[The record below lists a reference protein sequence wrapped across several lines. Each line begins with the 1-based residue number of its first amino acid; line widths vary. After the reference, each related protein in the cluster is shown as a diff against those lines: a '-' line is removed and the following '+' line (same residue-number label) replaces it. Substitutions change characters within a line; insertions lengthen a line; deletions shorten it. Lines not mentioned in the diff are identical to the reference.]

1 MTTTVRQPG
10 ATARLKP
17 TFDGAALAAELDQ
30 VRRHAWQRQ
39 RVYGDQ
45 IGQASKV
52 DWTCLALRSPGGDG
66 DRTDPGG
73 PGPVDFADTP
83 WLERTPQAREV
94 LRSIPAPLRAV
105 RYMALGPGTHSH
117 LHFDTK
123 YGPSWGVARLHVPI
137 TTNPDA
143 LLHLDGEEHCW
154 QPGEFWF
161 GDFSRNHQVG
171 NDGTEPRVHLVID
184 CLVVPELAEI
194 FPDSWREFLL
204 EGGAVLNRPATPLP
218 GSPKEWECAFEVP
231 ETFTDWEEEDG
242 AFLDPAVPRRRATV
256 HAEEDHL
263 LLTYE
268 GAAPVRLIHLED
280 GEFRYAGWSEERT
293 VQLHCAGGE
302 VVLRSRVGSTVR
314 TLTLP
319 MLHHL
324 R

>member
-1 MTTTVRQPG
+1 MTTAVRQPG
-10 ATARLKP
+10 ATARLNAS
-17 TFDGAALAAELDQ
+17 FDGAALGEELDEL
-30 VRRHAWQRQ
+30 RRHAWQRQ
-39 RVYGDQ
+39 RVYGDE
-45 IGQASKV
+45 IGRESKV

-83 WLERTPQAREV
+83 WLERAPHAREV
-94 LRSIPAPLRAV
+94 LSAIPAPLRAV
-105 RYMALGPGTHSH
+105 RYMALGPGSHSH

-143 LLHLDGEEHCW
+143 VLRLDGEDYRW

-161 GDFSRNHQVG
+161 GDFSRDHQVG
-171 NDGTEPRVHLVID
+171 NDGQEPRVHLVID
-184 CLVVPELAEI
+184 TLLVPELAEI
-194 FPDSWREFLL
+194 FPDSWQRFLL
-204 EGGAVLNRPATPLP
+204 DGGAVLNRPATPLP

-242 AFLDPAVPRRRATV
+242 AFLDPVVQRRGATV
-256 HAEEDHL
+256 HAEDDHVV
-263 LLTYE
+263 LTYE
-268 GAAPVRLIHLED
+268 GASPIRLIHVEN

-293 VQLHCAGGE
+293 VQLRVESSE

-314 TLTLP
+314 SLTLP
-319 MLHHL
+319 MIHNP

>member
-1 MTTTVRQPG
+1 MTTAVRQPA
-10 ATARLKP
+10 ATARLNA
-17 TFDGAALAAELDQ
+17 TFDGAALAEELTEL
-30 VRRHAWQRQ
+30 RRHAWQRQ

-45 IGQASKV
+45 IGWESKV

-73 PGPVDFADTP
+73 PGPVDFADTA
-83 WLERTPQAREV
+83 WLERAPHARAV

-123 YGPSWGVARLHVPI
+123 YGPSWGVARLHVPV

-143 LLHLDGEEHCW
+143 VLHLDGEDHRW

-184 CLVVPELAEI
+184 TLVVPELAEI
-194 FPDSWREFLL
+194 FPDSWKEFLL
-204 EGGAVLNRPATPLP
+204 DGGAVLNRPATPLP
-218 GSPKEWECAFEVP
+218 GAPKEWECSFEVP

-242 AFLDPAVPRRRATV
+242 AFLDPAVPRRGATV
-256 HAEEDHL
+256 RTEDDHL

-268 GAAPVRLIHLED
+268 GASPVRLVHIEN

-293 VQLHCAGGE
+293 VQLRREHGE

-314 TLTLP
+314 SLSLP
-319 MLHHL
+319 LLHDP